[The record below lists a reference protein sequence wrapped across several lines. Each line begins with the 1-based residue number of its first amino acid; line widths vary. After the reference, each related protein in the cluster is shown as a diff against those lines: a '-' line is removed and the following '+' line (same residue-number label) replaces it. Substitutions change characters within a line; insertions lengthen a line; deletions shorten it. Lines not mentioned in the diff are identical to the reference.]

1 MNKSD
6 EDIDLRLAL
15 GSRNYSVET
24 RLDSSSC
31 VGAGVNANSRVDMPF
46 TAPDPLSELVW
57 SPNNG
62 LSMKCA
68 IPGLANN
75 RPFLALRE
83 SADEILTSQDIR
95 VVSAREKLTMLDEA
109 GSSGDKAAVFGS
121 SYDGS
126 KGLIVKAAT
135 TDAIQQ
141 HKDHVHIAESSKM
154 DAELHTLANVE
165 HDRKSDM
172 AINWKFPSNLVRGG
186 HFNHK
191 GKLEMDASRSVV
203 IGSAVPICF
212 QPPTAKVSEAVVC
225 SLPNLQA
232 QDQIDDEVTSAVDKT
247 KTDAASSII
256 PAPNLMNVESSDEND
271 LGGHLVAK
279 EARSLG
285 EMELPRE
292 DPLAVDIAPTSSRI
306 FLYREKG
313 KGKALSDGYIYGRSS
328 NNKEDS
334 HETVES
340 CNSAGLFP
348 KGVKRQHYDQG
359 QEIESK
365 RVKTCVEEKPGSTS
379 FIKTDSS
386 FVKWIS
392 NMVKGLTDSNKQES
406 SSLLALT
413 LARSN
418 NVCSHNHNHNHQESF
433 VCNKTTEFA
442 KPRTGFQNVFQSLY
456 CQTNKTLISGVDK
469 DNQLIAESDEL
480 MVSDTKLADKT
491 PQSCNRNNDSSC
503 KQIILSDQE
512 SNPQVFT
519 RPVKPWIFSAN
530 FLNRNSSEKSLAES
544 SRKMVEGKPSGS
556 LCKKAEKMDLDIPF
570 PVSCVPEKSRPLPS
584 LWITRLYTRTAPFEN
599 CNRINDEALNC
610 NSERLEANRESWEN
624 DVSSS
629 GKKTSEARDDCAR
642 DQAHASGSVD
652 PKFGHVQSHIQPF
665 KESTSSEEMASVFAK
680 RLDAL
685 RHIIHPSRGRSPLIS
700 PLTCFFCGNSSHDI
714 RRCPELTESD
724 LENLLVNISSFNR
737 VDESPILCIRC
748 FQLDHWAISCP
759 SASSQ
764 DNRRLNQNAVTVQQ
778 QTTCYPQ
785 PFAGEVGC
793 STKPAFGSFPSFLTS
808 NMKEWSGKRLS
819 TLNEL
824 QKSTLLNSGNH
835 LKDKQ
840 IFPPCK
846 LSDTQLVEMFH
857 VIRRLRLSRADI
869 LRWMDSDVSL
879 SHLNGFFLRLRL
891 AKLEGGLEGTG
902 YYVAC
907 ISGDSIENIGCKSKK
922 SVLVDVG
929 GLKSSVG
936 SQYISNQDFLEEE
949 IEGWWRRIVKSGGK
963 VPSLD
968 ELKLKFG
975 TRECLGL

>member
-15 GSRNYSVET
+15 GSRSYSVET
-24 RLDSSSC
+24 RLDSSVC
-31 VGAGVNANSRVDMPF
+31 EGA
-46 TAPDPLSELVW
+46 
-57 SPNNG
+57 
-62 LSMKCA
+62 
-68 IPGLANN
+68 GLANN

-83 SADEILTSQDIR
+83 STDEILTSQDIR
-95 VVSAREKLTMLDEA
+95 VVSAGEKLTKLDEA
-109 GSSGDKAAVFGS
+109 GSSGDKAVVFSS

-126 KGLIVKAAT
+126 KGLIDKAIT

-141 HKDHVHIAESSKM
+141 HKGHVHIAESSKM
-154 DAELHTLANVE
+154 NAEVHTLADAE
-165 HDRKSDM
+165 HDRKSDK
-172 AINWKFPSNLVRGG
+172 AINWKFPSNIVKGG
-186 HFNHK
+186 HFNDK
-191 GKLEMDASRSVV
+191 GKLEMDACTSVV
-203 IGSAVPICF
+203 IGSAVPIRF

-232 QDQIDDEVTSAVDKT
+232 HDQIDDEVTSAVDKT
-247 KTDAASSII
+247 KTDASPSTI
-256 PAPNLMNVESSDEND
+256 PAPTLMNVESSDEND
-271 LGGHLVAK
+271 LGGHLIAK
-279 EARSLG
+279 EARSLR
-285 EMELPRE
+285 ETELPRE

-313 KGKALSDGYIYGRSS
+313 KEKAKEKALSDGYIYGRSS

-348 KGVKRQHYDQG
+348 KGMKRQLYDQE

-365 RVKTCVEEKPGSTS
+365 RVKTCVEETPGSTS
-379 FIKTDSS
+379 FIKADSS
-386 FVKWIS
+386 FVRWIS
-392 NMVKGLTDSNKQES
+392 NMVNGLSDSNKQES

-418 NVCSHNHNHNHQESF
+418 NVCSRNHQESF
-433 VCNKTTEFA
+433 LCNKTTEFA

-456 CQTNKTLISGVDK
+456 CQTNKTLISGADK
-469 DNQLIAESDEL
+469 DNQLIAESGEL

-491 PQSCNRNNDSSC
+491 PQSCNSNNDSSC
-503 KQIILSDQE
+503 KEIIISDQE
-512 SNPQVFT
+512 SNPQVST
-519 RPVKPWIFSAN
+519 RPVKPWIFSAG

-544 SRKMVEGKPSGS
+544 SRKMVEGKPSAS
-556 LCKKAEKMDLDIPF
+556 LCKKVEKMDLDIPF
-570 PVSCVPEKSRPLPS
+570 PVNCVPEKSRPLPS

-599 CNRINDEALNC
+599 CNRINDEALDC
-610 NSERLEANRESWEN
+610 NSERLEANHESWEN

-629 GKKTSEARDDCAR
+629 GKKTRDDCAR
-642 DQAHASGSVD
+642 DQARASESAD
-652 PKFGHVQSHIQPF
+652 PKFGHGQSHIQPF
-665 KESTSSEEMASVFAK
+665 KESTNSEEMASVFAK

-685 RHIIHPSRGRSPLIS
+685 RNIIHPSGRRSPPTS
-700 PLTCFFCGNSSHDI
+700 PLTCFFCGNSGHDI
-714 RRCPELTESD
+714 RKCPELTESD

-737 VDESPILCIRC
+737 VDESPTLCIRC
-748 FQLDHWAISCP
+748 FQLNHWAISCP

-778 QTTCYPQ
+778 QTTCYQQ

-793 STKPAFGSFPSFLTS
+793 STKPAVASFPIFLTS
-808 NMKEWSGKRLS
+808 NMKEWSSKRLS
-819 TLNEL
+819 TSNEL
-824 QKSTLLNSGNH
+824 QKGTLSNSGNH

-846 LSDTQLVEMFH
+846 ISNTQQEEMFH

-902 YYVAC
+902 YYAAC
-907 ISGDSIENIGCKSKK
+907 ISGDSIENIGCKSNK

-949 IEGWWRRIVKSGGK
+949 IEGWWSRIVKTGGK
-963 VPSLD
+963 IPSLD
-968 ELKLKFG
+968 ELKSKFG

>member
-15 GSRNYSVET
+15 GSRSYSVET
-24 RLDSSSC
+24 RLDSSVC
-31 VGAGVNANSRVDMPF
+31 EGAGVNANSRVGMPF
-46 TAPDPLSELVW
+46 TASDPLSELVW

-83 SADEILTSQDIR
+83 STDEILTSQDIR
-95 VVSAREKLTMLDEA
+95 VVSAGEKLTKLDEA
-109 GSSGDKAAVFGS
+109 GSSGDKAVVFSS

-126 KGLIVKAAT
+126 KGLIDKAIT

-141 HKDHVHIAESSKM
+141 HKGHVHIAESSKM
-154 DAELHTLANVE
+154 NAEVHTLADAE
-165 HDRKSDM
+165 HDRKSDK
-172 AINWKFPSNLVRGG
+172 AINWKFPSNIVKGG
-186 HFNHK
+186 HFNDK
-191 GKLEMDASRSVV
+191 GKLEMDACTSVV
-203 IGSAVPICF
+203 IGSAVPIRF

-232 QDQIDDEVTSAVDKT
+232 HDQIDDEVTSAVDKT
-247 KTDAASSII
+247 KTDASPSTI
-256 PAPNLMNVESSDEND
+256 PAPTLMNVESSDEND
-271 LGGHLVAK
+271 LGGHLIAK
-279 EARSLG
+279 EARSLR
-285 EMELPRE
+285 ETELPRE

-313 KGKALSDGYIYGRSS
+313 KEKAKEKALSDGYIYGRSS

-348 KGVKRQHYDQG
+348 KGMKRQLYDQE

-365 RVKTCVEEKPGSTS
+365 RVKTCVEETPGSTS
-379 FIKTDSS
+379 FIKADSS
-386 FVKWIS
+386 FVRWIS
-392 NMVKGLTDSNKQES
+392 NMVNGLSDSNKQES

-418 NVCSHNHNHNHQESF
+418 NVCSRNHQESF
-433 VCNKTTEFA
+433 LCNKTTEFA

-456 CQTNKTLISGVDK
+456 CQTNKTLISGADK
-469 DNQLIAESDEL
+469 DNQLIAESGEL

-491 PQSCNRNNDSSC
+491 PQSCNSNNDSSC
-503 KQIILSDQE
+503 KEIIISDQE
-512 SNPQVFT
+512 SNPQVST
-519 RPVKPWIFSAN
+519 RPVKPWIFSAG

-544 SRKMVEGKPSGS
+544 SRKMVEGKPSAS
-556 LCKKAEKMDLDIPF
+556 LCKKVEKMDLDIPF
-570 PVSCVPEKSRPLPS
+570 PVNCVPEKSRPLPS

-599 CNRINDEALNC
+599 CNRINDEALDC
-610 NSERLEANRESWEN
+610 NSERLEANHESWEN

-629 GKKTSEARDDCAR
+629 GKKTRDDCAR
-642 DQAHASGSVD
+642 DQARASESAD
-652 PKFGHVQSHIQPF
+652 PKFGHGQSHIQPF
-665 KESTSSEEMASVFAK
+665 KESTNSEEMASVFAK

-685 RHIIHPSRGRSPLIS
+685 RNIIHPSGRRSPPTS
-700 PLTCFFCGNSSHDI
+700 PLTCFFCGNSGHDI
-714 RRCPELTESD
+714 RKCPELTESD

-737 VDESPILCIRC
+737 VDESPTLCIRC
-748 FQLDHWAISCP
+748 FQLNHWAISCP

-778 QTTCYPQ
+778 QTTCYQQ

-793 STKPAFGSFPSFLTS
+793 STKPAVASFPIFLTS
-808 NMKEWSGKRLS
+808 NMKEWSSKRLS
-819 TLNEL
+819 TSNEL
-824 QKSTLLNSGNH
+824 QKGTLSNSGNH

-846 LSDTQLVEMFH
+846 ISNTQQEEMFH

-902 YYVAC
+902 YYAAC
-907 ISGDSIENIGCKSKK
+907 ISGDSIENIGCKSNK

-949 IEGWWRRIVKSGGK
+949 IEGWWSRIVKTGGK
-963 VPSLD
+963 IPSLD
-968 ELKLKFG
+968 ELKSKFG

>member
-1 MNKSD
+1 MNKND

-24 RLDSSSC
+24 RLDSSLC
-31 VGAGVNANSRVDMPF
+31 VGAG
-46 TAPDPLSELVW
+46 
-57 SPNNG
+57 
-62 LSMKCA
+62 
-68 IPGLANN
+68 LANT

-83 SADEILTSQDIR
+83 STDEIITSQDIR
-95 VVSAREKLTMLDEA
+95 VVSAGEKLTMLDEV
-109 GSSGDKAAVFGS
+109 GSSGDKAAVFSS

-126 KGLIVKAAT
+126 KGLIDKTIT

-141 HKDHVHIAESSKM
+141 HKGHAHISESSKM
-154 DAELHTLANVE
+154 NAEVHTLADAE
-165 HDRKSDM
+165 HDRKSDT

-186 HFNHK
+186 HYNHK

-203 IGSAVPICF
+203 IGSAVPIRF

-232 QDQIDDEVTSAVDKT
+232 HDQIDDEVTSAVDKT
-247 KTDAASSII
+247 KTDASPSII
-256 PAPNLMNVESSDEND
+256 PAPTLMNVESSDEND

-279 EARSLG
+279 EARSLR
-285 EMELPRE
+285 ETELPRE
-292 DPLAVDIAPTSSRI
+292 DPLAVDIAPTRSRI
-306 FLYREKG
+306 FFYREKG
-313 KGKALSDGYIYGRSS
+313 NEKEKEKALSDGYIYGRSS

-348 KGVKRQHYDQG
+348 KGVKRQHYDHG

-365 RVKTCVEEKPGSTS
+365 RVKTCVDEKPGLTS
-379 FIKTDSS
+379 FIKADSS

-418 NVCSHNHNHNHQESF
+418 NVCSHNHQESF
-433 VCNKTTEFA
+433 MCNKTTEFA

-469 DNQLIAESDEL
+469 DQQLIAESDEL

-491 PQSCNRNNDSSC
+491 PRSCNRNNDSSC
-503 KQIILSDQE
+503 KQIIISDQE
-512 SNPQVFT
+512 SNPQVST
-519 RPVKPWIFSAN
+519 RPVKPWIFSAG
-530 FLNRNSSEKSLAES
+530 FLNRNSSEKSLEES
-544 SRKMVEGKPSGS
+544 SRKMVEGKPSAS

-570 PVSCVPEKSRPLPS
+570 PVSCVPEKSRPRPS

-599 CNRINDEALNC
+599 CNRINDEDLDC
-610 NSERLEANRESWEN
+610 NSERLEANHENWEN

-642 DQAHASGSVD
+642 DQAHASESAG
-652 PKFGHVQSHIQPF
+652 PKFGHGQNHIQPF

-685 RHIIHPSRGRSPLIS
+685 RHIVHPSGRRSPPTS
-700 PLTCFFCGNSSHDI
+700 PLTSFFCGNSGHDI

-724 LENLLVNISSFNR
+724 LENLLANISAFNK
-737 VDESPILCIRC
+737 
-748 FQLDHWAISCP
+748 
-759 SASSQ
+759 
-764 DNRRLNQNAVTVQQ
+764 
-778 QTTCYPQ
+778 

-793 STKPAFGSFPSFLTS
+793 SRKPAVGSFPSFLTS
-808 NMKEWSGKRLS
+808 NMKEWSSKRIS
-819 TLNEL
+819 TSNEL
-824 QKSTLLNSGNH
+824 QKSTLSNSGNH

-840 IFPPCK
+840 IFQPCK
-846 LSDTQLVEMFH
+846 ISNTQQEEMFH

-869 LRWMDSDVSL
+869 LRWIDSDVSL

-891 AKLEGGLEGTG
+891 SKLEGGLEGTG

-922 SVLVDVG
+922 SLLVDVG

-949 IEGWWRRIVKSGGK
+949 IEGWWSRIVKTGGK
-963 VPSLD
+963 IPSLD
-968 ELKLKFG
+968 ELKSKFG